1 MDELLKRLKKL
12 QPELDY
18 QALMTEMMGESHPR
32 RKIKDLQKKSVLI
45 RVKKGFYVFD
55 PEYFGKKYSK
65 EIVANLL
72 YGPSYISLEMALSFY
87 GLIPERVETMTCV
100 TSQKNKK
107 FLTPLGTFSYTHISD
122 KLYPLG
128 VTRKQIQDGRFFL
141 LATPEKALLDY
152 FLFHFS
158 RTDMPTKK
166 DIEEAFA
173 QDLRIE
179 ISSLRKVL
187 SVEKVKQLKP
197 FYKNRR
203 WCSLLLEYL
212 EEIL

>member
-1 MDELLKRLKKL
+1 MDNLLKRLKKL
-12 QPELDY
+12 QPEIDY
-18 QALMTEMMGESHPR
+18 QGLMAEMTGIFHPR
-32 RKIKDLQKKSVLI
+32 RKITELQKKSVLV

-72 YGPSYISLEMALSFY
+72 YGPSYLSLEMALSFY
-87 GLIPERVETMTCV
+87 GLIPERVQTMTSV

-107 FLTPLGTFSYTHISD
+107 FSTSIGNFSYWHISE

-128 VTRKQIQDGRFFL
+128 VTRKQMEDGRFFL
-141 LATPEKALLDY
+141 VATAEKALLDY

-158 RTDMPTKK
+158 RSGAPTRK
-166 DIEEAFA
+166 DIEDALVH
-173 QDLRIE
+173 DLRIE
-179 ISSLRKVL
+179 ISSLRRVL
-187 SVEKVKQLKP
+187 SFEKVKELKP
-197 FYKNRR
+197 YYKNRR
-203 WCSLLLEYL
+203 WCSLLLDYL